1 MKVHRVMLFFQ
12 RQPDV
17 EFCFIFEADIS
28 EKILH
33 FPVKPATIYLQRVAF
48 LRKSGCRK
56 AVRLFLIG

>member
-1 MKVHRVMLFFQ
+1 MNVHRVMLFSQ
-12 RQPDV
+12 RQPV
-17 EFCFIFEADIS
+17 ASFFIFEADIS